1 MGLRSR
7 LLHALHAGH
16 VKDKGINMGLPLVT
30 KAEYK
35 AYQGISSTTSDSA
48 IEILIPKVSELVK
61 SICRRTFVDYID
73 DAKIEYSDGG
83 TNSIELTETPV
94 ISVSSLEYST
104 DYGKTYEVL
113 EEYTHYVFA
122 RNQNNLRPLLMN
134 TRPLEVYS
142 GSPYG
147 NTNYG
152 YMPYGTTANPIFP
165 VAINGYRITYNAGY
179 ETIPEDLKLAIL
191 DMIAYYIKNDSAI
204 HTHKLASPNTMQIEY
219 ISNTHFPAHIKRI
232 LDLYTS
238 SYN

>member
-1 MGLRSR
+1 MGLS
-7 LLHALHAGH
+7 
-16 VKDKGINMGLPLVT
+16 LVT

-35 AYQGISSTTSDSA
+35 AYQGISSTTSDSV
-48 IEILIPKVSELVK
+48 IDILIPKVSELVK
-61 SICRRTFVDYID
+61 TICGRNFVDYID
-73 DAKIEYSDGG
+73 DAKVEYSDGG
-83 TNSIELTETPV
+83 TNTIELLETPV
-94 ISVSSLEYST
+94 ISVSSLEYSI

-122 RNQNNLRPLLMN
+122 RNQNNLRPLLMSSQ
-134 TRPLEVYS
+134 PLEVYS

-165 VAINGYRITYNAGY
+165 VAINGYKVTYNAGY

-191 DMIAYYIKNDSAI
+191 DILAYYIKNDSAI
-204 HTHKLASPNTMQIEY
+204 HSSKVGSANTMQIEY
-219 ISNTHFPAHIKRI
+219 ISNTQFPAHIRRI

>member
-7 LLHALHAGH
+7 LLHALRARY

-35 AYQGISSTTSDSA
+35 AYQGISSTTSDSV
-48 IEILIPKVSELVK
+48 IDILVPKVSELVK
-61 SICRRTFVDYID
+61 TICGRTFVDYID
-73 DAKIEYSDGG
+73 DAKVEYSDGG
-83 TNSIELTETPV
+83 GNSIELTETPV

-113 EEYTHYVFA
+113 TEFTHYVFA

-165 VAINGYRITYNAGY
+165 VAINGYRVTYNAGY

-191 DMIAYYIKNDSAI
+191 DIIAYYIKNDSAI
-204 HTHKLASPNTMQIEY
+204 HSSKVGSANTMQIEY
-219 ISNTHFPAHIKRI
+219 ISNTQFPAHIRRI